1 MQRGDFRPKMKK
13 APRRIRAG
21 RISIAQERERERVLY
36 NYRLYLKHMK

>member
-21 RISIAQERERERVLY
+21 RISIAQEREREY
-36 NYRLYLKHMK
+36 CMIIGYT